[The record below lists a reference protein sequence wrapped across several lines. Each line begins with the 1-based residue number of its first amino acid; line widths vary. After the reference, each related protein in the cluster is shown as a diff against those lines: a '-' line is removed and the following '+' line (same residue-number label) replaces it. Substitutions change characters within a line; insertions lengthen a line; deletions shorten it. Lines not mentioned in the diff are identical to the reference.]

1 MKVMKKLSAT
11 KLEKV
16 AEILKVA
23 AHPVRLG
30 IIDVLDKKGSLS
42 VNEICRELDSDQSL
56 TSHHLKYM
64 KLNGILK
71 CKRDGQ
77 QMIYSLELSEVATI
91 IQCLENCTRF

>member
-1 MKVMKKLSAT
+1 MKVMKKLSAA

-42 VNEICRELDSDQSL
+42 VNEICRELESDQSL

-64 KLNGILK
+64 KLNGILT

-77 QMIYSLELSEVATI
+77 QMIYSLELTEVTSI
-91 IQCLENCTRF
+91 IKCLENCTRF